1 MSLLYEKVK
10 VLVPQSCLTFC
21 DPMGCNP
28 PGFSILGILQARI
41 LEWVAIPISRG
52 SSQLRELFQV
62 SCIAG
67 RFFTNF
73 THLYICE
80 TRGGVNGLLR
90 NLLPLT
96 QAIYIILNYPMN
108 GFYYFLPG
116 KLFFFMITPSHDA

>member
-1 MSLLYEKVK
+1 MIHVFLHVTSLH
-10 VLVPQSCLTFC
+10 SCL
-21 DPMGCNP
+21 
-28 PGFSILGILQARI
+28 ILGDPVDYSPLGSSVHGISQARI